1 MSAYGGLVSTRNRSA
16 WSIVLY
22 TVLRVAIF
30 IGAWILIEWLT
41 PLHGLFAAAFA
52 IVISGAI
59 SIIALNGQRNAMS
72 ESLFGF
78 FRRMNARIDASA
90 RAEDVD
96 D

>member
-1 MSAYGGLVSTRNRSA
+1 MSAYGVPVSTRGRSA

-22 TVLRVAIF
+22 TVLRVAMF
-30 IGAWILIEWLT
+30 VGAWILIEVLT
-41 PLHGLFAAAFA
+41 PVHGLFAAAFA
-52 IVISGAI
+52 IIISGAV
-59 SIIALNGQRNAMS
+59 SILVLNGQRDAMS
-72 ESLFGF
+72 EVLFGF